1 MVKKRP
7 KLIIDIYL
15 ENHCYMLS
23 VIVRY
28 ELIVCKEIVST
39 GDDTTC
45 VAIK

>member
-1 MVKKRP
+1 MVKKGP
-7 KLIIDIYL
+7 KLIGIYL
-15 ENHCYMLS
+15 ENHYYMLS

-28 ELIVCKEIVST
+28 ELIVCKEIVSA